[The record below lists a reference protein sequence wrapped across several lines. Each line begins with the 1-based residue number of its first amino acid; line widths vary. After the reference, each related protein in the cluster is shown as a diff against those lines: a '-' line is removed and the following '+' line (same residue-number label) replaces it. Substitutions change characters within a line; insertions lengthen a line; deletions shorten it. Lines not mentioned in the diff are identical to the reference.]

1 MPRVALILLV
11 VVLSLAGCA
20 SAPTMPTAGTPASP
34 PRANEDRSW
43 AADPPQR
50 RLLAAEP
57 AQIATDLVA
66 DEFVLRDPASPDAVL
81 NAAAHRQQ
89 AAYRILGRH
98 PEWDSLIRPRIPAE
112 LHETVDRNIDARRQ
126 LSAMGRPKSTLPAW
140 RIVEPRPAQ
149 ELLAYYREAQSASG
163 VDWNYLAAI
172 NLIETAFGRVA
183 GVSTAGAQGPMQFM
197 PATFAAYGAGGDIL
211 APRDSIMAAGRYL
224 AANGFEHDPD
234 HALYR
239 YNNSQNYVRAVHDY
253 AAVIAAHPMGLAA
266 YHRWGVYYNT
276 TSGDMLLPVGYS
288 QDAPLPLSEY
298 TGEHTAPY
306 APGRGEVRMSP
317 RSAEILEQLLA
328 AQREAPGADGSPS
341 PAALSQPFL
350 GTAYGADTLVGA
362 QDVPEQLVIDLERVD
377 CFTLA
382 DYIEALK
389 RAENRDQFI
398 DALTAVRYQDGL
410 VGFASRRHF
419 FTDWSAGSPPIAT
432 DVTADVS
439 PDAVTVTKNLNQR
452 DDGGTYLPGLPVKRR
467 EVTYVP
473 AELVDDGV
481 LAQLRTGDYIGAYA
495 EDGGLDVTHV
505 GLFLAGPDGPV
516 LRNASSLRSH
526 QQVVDTPLLD
536 YVATVPGIVV
546 LRPVR

>member
-11 VVLSLAGCA
+11 VALSLAGCA
-20 SAPTMPTAGTPASP
+20 DAPPPTVPAPTVPTADTRVSP
-34 PRANEDRSW
+34 PPSAVTQDRPL
-43 AADPPQR
+43 AADP
-50 RLLAAEP
+50 
-57 AQIATDLVA
+57 AQMATDLVA
-66 DEFVLRDPASPDAVL
+66 DESALRDPAAPNSVL
-81 NAAAHRQQ
+81 AAAAHRQQ

-98 PEWDSLIRPRIPAE
+98 PEWDSLIRPHIPADLRE
-112 LHETVDRNIDARRQ
+112 VVDRNIDARRQ
-126 LSAMGRPKSTLPAW
+126 LSAMGRPKDTLPAW

-149 ELLAYYREAQSASG
+149 ELLGYYREAQSAFG
-163 VDWNYLAAI
+163 VGWNYLAAI
-172 NLIETAFGRVA
+172 NFIETAFGRVA

-224 AANGFEHDPD
+224 AANGFERDPD

-253 AAVIAAHPMGLAA
+253 AAVIAAHPLALA
-266 YHRWGVYYNT
+266 GYHRWSVYYNT

-288 QDAPLPLSEY
+288 QDAPVPVSDY
-298 TGEHTAPY
+298 TGVYSAPY
-306 APGRGEVRMSP
+306 TPASAEIRISP
-317 RSAEILEQLLA
+317 RSAEILDRLLA
-328 AQREAPGADGSPS
+328 ARRQTPAAGGAALS
-341 PAALSQPFL
+341 AALSQPFL
-350 GTAYGADTLVGA
+350 GTAYGADTLVGS

-389 RAENRDQFI
+389 RAETRDQFI

-439 PDAVTVTKNLNQR
+439 AAAITVTKKLNQR
-452 DDGGTYLPGLPVKRR
+452 DDGGTYLPGLPVSRR
-467 EVTYVP
+467 EVTYIP
-473 AELVDDGV
+473 AERVDTGV
-481 LAQLRTGDYIGAYA
+481 VDRLHPGDYVGAYA

-505 GLFLAGPDGPV
+505 GMFLTGPDGPV
-516 LRNASSLRSH
+516 LRNASSLSKD
-526 QQVVDTPLLD
+526 QQVVDSPFPD
-536 YVATVPGIVV
+536 YVGTVPGIVV
-546 LRPVR
+546 LRPVT

>member
-1 MPRVALILLV
+1 MLRVALILV
-11 VVLSLAGCA
+11 VVALSLAGCA
-20 SAPTMPTAGTPASP
+20 GAPTRTAPTAETRAAAP
-34 PRANEDRSW
+34 PSTVTQDR
-43 AADPPQR
+43 P
-50 RLLAAEP
+50 LAAEP
-57 AQIATDLVA
+57 AQIAADLVA
-66 DEFVLRDPASPDAVL
+66 DEFALRDPASPGDLLA
-81 NAAAHRQQ
+81 AAAHRQQ

-98 PEWDSLIRPRIPAE
+98 PEWDSLIRPHIPAG
-112 LHETVDRNIDARRQ
+112 LHQVVDRNIDARRQ
-126 LSAMGRPKSTLPAW
+126 LSAMGRPKDTLPAW

-149 ELLAYYREAQSASG
+149 ELIGYYREAQSEFG

-172 NLIETAFGRVA
+172 NFIETAFGRVA

-224 AANGFEHDPD
+224 AANGFDRDPD

-253 AAVIAAHPMGLAA
+253 AAVIAAHPRALDA
-266 YHRWGVYYNT
+266 YHRWSVYYNT

-288 QDAPLPLSEY
+288 QDAPVPVSEY
-298 TGEHTAPY
+298 TGSNTEPY
-306 APGRGEVRMSP
+306 TPTSAEVRMSP
-317 RSAEILEQLLA
+317 RSAEILDRLLDVR
-328 AQREAPGADGSPS
+328 RETPGAAGAPP
-341 PAALSQPFL
+341 PAAVLSQRFL
-350 GTAYGADTLVGA
+350 GTAYGANTLVGS
-362 QDVPEQLVIDLERVD
+362 QGVPEQLVIDLERVD

-382 DYIEALK
+382 DYVEALK

-410 VGFASRRHF
+410 VGFATRRHF

-439 PDAVTVTKNLNQR
+439 GDAVTVTKNLNRR
-452 DDGGTYLPGLPVKRR
+452 DDGGTYLPGLPVTRR
-467 EVTYVP
+467 EVTYIP
-473 AELVDDGV
+473 AERVDGAV
-481 LAQLRTGDYIGAYA
+481 LAQLRPGDYIGAYA

-505 GLFLAGPDGPV
+505 GLFLTGPDGPV
-516 LRNASSLRSH
+516 LRNASSLSRD

-546 LRPVR
+546 LRPLQ